1 MLVILLWRGGRYL
14 FLHQPQLVAQVV
26 VGFQQVL
33 DLGFGHGQ
41 FVLHLDVLLHG
52 DGAVGEVRVQALR
65 GRRRVGQW
73 VEVRG
78 AAAQVTPFSTL
89 GKPPVILLFFSLYVP
104 LPEIS
109 SAERS
114 EVQL

>member
-1 MLVILLWRGGRYL
+1 MLVISLWRRGRYL

-41 FVLHLDVLLHG
+41 FVLHLDVLLHC

-65 GRRRVGQW
+65 RRRW
-73 VEVRG
+73 VEI
-78 AAAQVTPFSTL
+78 VTAHRQAR
-89 GKPPVILLFFSLYVP
+89 IEFFFFKKSK
-104 LPEIS
+104 
-109 SAERS
+109 
-114 EVQL
+114 